1 MAQLLFLG
9 PQVGFSVFMRRRPER
24 PPGLLPPLFAPF
36 ADGRHF
42 GSAFPHASGSLTS
55 PNSLCPPESHRRG
68 ATRYHDRASIGVS
81 YGSVEIYYV
90 RCKRCGHEIEMKARC
105 FFQSGVERA
114 KQIFATNNVKN
125 VGLCQESWQE
135 LSAVLANDCGRPFGI
150 NRRSCQLLCQ
160 PTHGRRIRTKK
171 EKTLGPASMPK
182 HEAQEKLADYIT
194 EYTGRLT
201 KQGASI
207 STFGELWKA
216 FCAVKSA
223 QWSKKTKENL
233 QCLFGKYV
241 VPVIGQQ
248 APREVTLTSL
258 QLLLNKMA
266 EDGYRKSAV
275 GQVRTYLKSCFDY
288 ATDEDLI
295 PKSPARKL
303 AMPNIQKK
311 SSERFL
317 SLDEFRS
324 LLSQASPREHLVL
337 RILAVCGLRPAEVL
351 VLRIEDFEGTQL
363 RIDEALKERQ
373 KGDARI
379 GDTKTDESD
388 NFVPVPPD
396 LEREVRAWISTHPNS
411 NDPRAFLFPSSA
423 GSAFSVGNYLKRYLK
438 PLAEKA
444 GVPEPHCA
452 AYICALAR
460 LVPIARRRN
469 EFHLYENEQAGWLD
483 SERNNRPWRAG
494 ARPHRDLSRQLLSAY

>member
-1 MAQLLFLG
+1 MADTATTPSGSGHLPGNNGDTLG
-9 PQVGFSVFMRRRPER
+9 QPVDFDIRGLGRRLPKTEAPEGWVKKIERSRKGRVWVGFFHLWTTDV
-24 PPGLLPPLFAPF
+24 
-36 ADGRHF
+36 
-42 GSAFPHASGSLTS
+42 
-55 PNSLCPPESHRRG
+55 
-68 ATRYHDRASIGVS
+68 
-81 YGSVEIYYV
+81 
-90 RCKRCGHEIEMKARC
+90 
-105 FFQSGVERA
+105 
-114 KQIFATNNVKN
+114 
-125 VGLCQESWQE
+125 
-135 LSAVLANDCGRPFGI
+135 
-150 NRRSCQLLCQ
+150 
-160 PTHGRRIRTKK
+160 HGRRVRTKK

-182 HEAQEKLADYIT
+182 HEAQGKLADYIT

-201 KQGASI
+201 KQGDSI
-207 STFGELWKA
+207 STFSELWKA
-216 FCAVKSA
+216 FCAVKSG

-233 QCLFGKYV
+233 QCLFGKHV
-241 VPVIGQQ
+241 VPIIGPQ

-275 GQVRTYLKSCFDY
+275 GQVRTYIKCCFEY

-324 LLSQASPREHLVL
+324 LLSDASAREHLVL

-351 VLRIEDFEGTQL
+351 VLRMEDFEGTQL
-363 RIDEALKERQ
+363 RIDEALKDRQ

-396 LEREVRAWISTHPNS
+396 LEREVRAWIALHPNR
-411 NDPRAFLFPSSA
+411 NDPRAFLFPSSS
-423 GSAFSVGNYLKRYLK
+423 GTAFSVGNYLKRYLK

-444 GVPEPHCA
+444 GVPDVTHQAFRRTSSTHMQNHATVKDMQRHLRHTDPQTTLKHYAKVIPESLRSAVAALDAQITGTPAEPKKRASASHNSP
-452 AYICALAR
+452 R
-460 LVPIARRRN
+460 GVSTVRRV
-469 EFHLYENEQAGWLD
+469 QAV
-483 SERNNRPWRAG
+483 
-494 ARPHRDLSRQLLSAY
+494 SRRK